1 MDMIDFTIIVFIISM
16 MGGLFYMCTMYE
28 KSKKT
33 FIEEERKLR
42 LQKAAEYNHNAVCI
56 VKWLDE

>member
-1 MDMIDFTIIVFIISM
+1 M
-16 MGGLFYMCTMYE
+16 MGGLFYMCIMYE

-42 LQKAAEYNHNAVCI
+42 LQNAAEYNHNSVCM